1 MAKPRVFISSTFFDL
16 KQVRADIDR
25 FIKEVGYEPVRN
37 EAGNIPYGKDEK
49 LEEYCYKEISD
60 IDILIGII
68 GGRYG
73 SESQYEPYSISQIEI
88 KTAIEQQKQVYLF
101 IEKNVLAEYQTYLI
115 NKGNKTVKFKFVD
128 SPKIYDFIQEIELLP
143 KNNVIQ
149 GFETAQEIVL
159 YLKEQW
165 AGLFRDLIIQHTQKK
180 SLETLSSKV
189 NELSE
194 ISTTLKRYLEEVLQG
209 SNLQKTDVRHII
221 SEETKR
227 LETQRKL
234 AGLEKIGYIEHLSRT
249 HKLDIETVH
258 KALLETSTYADLKK
272 YLFEKS
278 KNGRAPRCMSGR
290 MAFSDINQARMAL
303 GLKKYDLVKGDLD
316 DEDFPLYI
324 RKRDLERSNKVVTIE
339 EQKPKTKTAKKT
351 ITKRAIPKKNIK
363 K

>member
-115 NKGNKTVKFKFVD
+115 NKENKTIKFKFVD
-128 SPKIYDFIQEIELLP
+128 NSKIYAFIQEVELLP

-149 GFETAQEIVL
+149 GFETAQEIVN

-165 AGLFRDLIIQHTQKK
+165 AGLFRDLIIQHAQKK
-180 SLETLSSKV
+180 QIETLSSKV

-194 ISTTLKRYLEEVLQG
+194 VSTTLKRYLEEVLQA
-209 SNLQKTDVRHII
+209 SNLQKSNVQHII
-221 SEETKR
+221 TEETKR
-227 LETQRKL
+227 LEAQRKIAL
-234 AGLEKIGYIEHLSRT
+234 IQKNPYLDHLMTGHKI
-249 HKLDIETVH
+249 DIQ
-258 KALLETSTYADLKK
+258 KIYDSLL
-272 YLFEKS
+272 
-278 KNGRAPRCMSGR
+278 
-290 MAFSDINQARMAL
+290 
-303 GLKKYDLVKGDLD
+303 
-316 DEDFPLYI
+316 
-324 RKRDLERSNKVVTIE
+324 
-339 EQKPKTKTAKKT
+339 KTKTYKEFKTKIFEKEKRGVPFCIRDKFAFDDINKARKILGLPEYELNKEEVDEGRFSSSRKILQKNVDKTTLQQNTQSKQKTPIKK
-351 ITKRAIPKKNIK
+351 KNAPKKK
-363 K
+363 PK

>member
-60 IDILIGII
+60 IDILVGII

-73 SESQYEPYSISQIEI
+73 SESQYQPYSISQIEI

-115 NKGNKTVKFKFVD
+115 NKGNKSVKFKFVD
-128 SPKIYDFIQEIELLP
+128 SAKIYDFIQEIELLP

-165 AGLFRDLIIQHTQKK
+165 AGLFRDLIIQHAQKK
-180 SLETLSSKV
+180 SLESLSSKV

-209 SNLQKTDVRHII
+209 SNLQKTNVRHII
-221 SEETKR
+221 IEETKR
-227 LETQRKL
+227 LEMQKKL
-234 AGLEKIGYIEHLSRT
+234 AELEKIGYIEHL
-249 HKLDIETVH
+249 HEGHDLDMERIH
-258 KALLETSTYADLKK
+258 KALVETSTYADFKK
-272 YLFEKS
+272 KLFEKS
-278 KNGRAPRCMSGR
+278 KRKNPPLCLRGRSSFDEINKGR
-290 MAFSDINQARMAL
+290 IIL
-303 GLKKYDLVKGDLD
+303 GLKKYDLVKEEV
-316 DEDFPLYI
+316 DEDDFPRF
-324 RKRDLERSNKVVTIE
+324 RKREFEGMRKIFAAKELPPTPRTLK
-339 EQKPKTKTAKKT
+339 KPISKTKSKKD
-351 ITKRAIPKKNIK
+351 TKN
-363 K
+363 